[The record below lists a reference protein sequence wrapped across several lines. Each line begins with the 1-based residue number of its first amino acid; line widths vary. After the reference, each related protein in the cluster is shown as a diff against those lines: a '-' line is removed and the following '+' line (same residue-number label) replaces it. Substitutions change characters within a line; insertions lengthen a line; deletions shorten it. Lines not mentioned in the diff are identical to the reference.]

1 MGFISYCLRSLLT
14 ERFELQGSEMFF
26 SVCTDPRVFF
36 RLELCF
42 YLFVCFF
49 CCCCFFIG
57 WGGGGGA
64 GNLLG
69 FFFFFFNFDRLLSP
83 FVGLAT
89 WCREVK
95 FDVNFA

>member
-1 MGFISYCLRSLLT
+1 MSFKVLKCFSQFAPIHEFSSVLNFVFI
-14 ERFELQGSEMFF
+14 
-26 SVCTDPRVFF
+26 
-36 RLELCF
+36 
-42 YLFVCFF
+42 YLFVSFAVVVF
-49 CCCCFFIG
+49 LLG
-57 WGGGGGA
+57 GGGGGGGGA